1 MRKATLI
8 FFLLFSITQSKV
20 FSQNYPKQNI
30 DFQAFVQN
38 IIGTPTEGLNYEEL
52 LESLSQLYINPLDLN
67 LANYAQLANL
77 YLLTDTQIKN
87 FLDYREKGGLLA
99 SIYELQV
106 IEGFDLNTIY
116 KILPFVTI
124 SQSTLSGETVQES
137 IKNASQ
143 YFIIRSNNTLEQ
155 KKGFS
160 PLKGKETVRYL
171 GSPGSIYLR
180 YKLFHSN
187 DISAGFTLEKD
198 DGESIKFDPKRKQYG
213 ADFNSFHF
221 QIQNKGRWKNITLG
235 DYTMSYGQGI
245 VLASGFY
252 LGKGAETILT
262 VRRNSL
268 GIRPYSSVI
277 EQNFF
282 RGAAATYQVGAFE
295 LTGFFSNKRRT
306 ANFAIDKTSKEE
318 YVTSLDT
325 DGYHRTASELAD
337 KNILLETS
345 LGFNAKWQNEAK
357 NLQLEVTDLY
367 TNFTFPLIK
376 SDKPYNKYEFGGKS
390 QQIISLSYSYIVSNL
405 NFFGETAR
413 SKSGGIGT
421 VNGLIM
427 SLSRKSDLSF
437 VFRKY
442 DKNFHSFYANSFGEN
457 SRNIN
462 EIGAYIGYKYSPS
475 RRWVSTTSF
484 DYFKFPYLKF
494 GVDGPS
500 DGIEVLQRIAFNP
513 TKTTHLYLQY
523 RQQQKGL
530 NLKID
535 KETKVTNTIRQNMVL
550 HFDMPLSARWSMK
563 TNILGSAYRFAPQKN
578 TYGLAVV
585 QDFQLSLRRLSFD
598 ARLAY
603 FNAVDYDNRLYV
615 YEQDVLYAFSFPAYY
630 GKGYRHY
637 LLTSYKPSKALE
649 IQLRWARTDYLDKKI
664 ISSGLEEIAK
674 PHKSEIKVQVKWNW

>member
-8 FFLLFSITQSKV
+8 FSLIICVNISAI
-20 FSQNYPKQNI
+20 FSQQYPRQNI

-38 IIGTPTEGLNYEEL
+38 IIGNPTDGLNYEDL

-67 LANYAQLANL
+67 KANRAQLANL
-77 YLLTDTQIKN
+77 YLLTDKQIN
-87 FLDYREKGGLLA
+87 SFIIYRENAGLLA

-106 IEGFDLNTIY
+106 VEGFDLNTIY

-124 SQSTLSGETVQES
+124 SNTALSGESIENS
-137 IKNASQ
+137 IKNANQ
-143 YFIIRSNNTLEQ
+143 YFILRTNNVLEQ

-160 PLKGKETVRYL
+160 PLQGRETVRYL
-171 GSPGSIYLR
+171 GSPGSVYMR
-180 YKLFHSN
+180 YKMFNSN

-198 DGESIKFDPKRKQYG
+198 DGESFKFNTKKHQYG
-213 ADFNSFHF
+213 ADFNSAHF
-221 QIQNKGRWKNITLG
+221 QIQNKGNWKNITLG
-235 DYTMSYGQGI
+235 DYTMSFGQGI

-268 GIRPYSSVI
+268 GIRPYASVI

-282 RGAAATYQVGAFE
+282 RGGAATYKAGQFE
-295 LTGFFSNKRRT
+295 LTGFFSAKRRT
-306 ANFAIDKTSKEE
+306 ANFAINKTTNNE
-318 YVTSLDT
+318 YVTSFDT

-337 KNILLETS
+337 KNVLLETS
-345 LGFNAKWQNEAK
+345 AGFNIKWENIAK
-357 NLQLEVTDLY
+357 NLTLELTDLHSHY
-367 TNFTFPLIK
+367 DLPLIK
-376 SDKPYNKYEFGGKS
+376 ADKLYNKFEFSGKN
-390 QQIISLSYSYIVSNL
+390 QQITSLSYSYIINNL

-442 DKNFHSFYANSFGEN
+442 DKNFHSLYSNSFGEN

-462 EIGAYIGYKYSPS
+462 EIGAYVGYKYSPS
-475 RRWVSTTSF
+475 RRWVYTTSF

-500 DGIEVLQRIAFNP
+500 DGIEFLHRLAFNP
-513 TKTTHLYLQY
+513 TKTTHWYIQY

-530 NLKID
+530 NLKTD
-535 KETKVTNTIRQNMVL
+535 KTTEVTNTIRQNMVL
-550 HFDMPLSARWSMK
+550 HFDKPIGSRWAIK

-578 TYGLAVV
+578 TYGVAFV
-585 QDFQLSLRRLSFD
+585 QDFGVSLRRLSFD

-603 FNAVDYDNRLYV
+603 FNAVDYDNRLYI

-630 GKGYRHY
+630 GKGFRHY
-637 LLTSYKPSKALE
+637 LLTTYKPSKAAE
-649 IQLRWARTDYLDKKI
+649 IQLKWGRSDYFGQDN

-674 PHKSEIKVQVKWNW
+674 PHKSEIKMQVKWNW